1 MEIGK
6 RLSSQL
12 EGHSISEIVYR
23 FITEPTTFE
32 NSVYDES
39 YDILKRYCNNIS
51 GDEKYDTI
59 LSYYIE
65 ILNEQEVEL
74 KLYFSEKKRY
84 LHAIEFYEDSPNLF
98 DFQECLES
106 KDIHVYVC
114 KYEDFDWEYGVILL
128 NKTKALEFRVN
139 QSLGKYEIFQIEA
152 PHVGEDKV
160 ERTSSRM
167 RGIQTAYKEIS
178 FQDLQTSRFWKVKS
192 RRWNSH
198 EQPF

>member
-1 MEIGK
+1 MEIRK
-6 RLSSQL
+6 RLGSQL
-12 EGHSISEIVYR
+12 EGHSINEIIYR
-23 FITEPTTFE
+23 FITGPTTYE

-51 GDEKYDTI
+51 GDEKYDVI

-65 ILNEQEVEL
+65 ILNGQEVEL

-106 KDIHVYVC
+106 KNILVYVC

-128 NKTKALEFRVN
+128 DGTKVLEFREN
-139 QSLGKYEIFQIEA
+139 KSLGKYEIFQIEA
-152 PHVGEDKV
+152 PYVGEDKV
-160 ERTSSRM
+160 ERTTNM
-167 RGIQTAYKEIS
+167 IRGFQTAYKEIS
-178 FQDLQTSRFWKVKS
+178 FQDLQTSCFWK
-192 RRWNSH
+192 
-198 EQPF
+198 

>member
-1 MEIGK
+1 MEIRK
-6 RLSSQL
+6 RLGSLL
-12 EGHSISEIVYR
+12 EGHSINEIIYR
-23 FITEPTTFE
+23 FITEPTTYE
-32 NSVYDES
+32 DSVYDEP
-39 YDILKRYCNNIS
+39 YHILKRYCDNMS
-51 GDEKYDTI
+51 GDEKYDAI

-65 ILNEQEVEL
+65 ILNDGEVEL
-74 KLYFSEKKRY
+74 KLYFSEGKRY

-106 KDIHVYVC
+106 KNILVYVC
-114 KYEDFDWEYGVILL
+114 KSEDFDWEYGVILL

-160 ERTSSRM
+160 ERTSNRM

-178 FQDLQTSRFWKVKS
+178 FQDLKTSRFWKV
-192 RRWNSH
+192 N
-198 EQPF
+198 